1 MGDELVLKLENI
13 VKKFSGVVALDNVSL
28 EIKKGEIHALMGEN
42 GAGKSTLIKTCTGAI
57 KPDDGTIF
65 VNGKSFKYMT
75 PQLSEENGI
84 AVIYQEFNLVDELS
98 AAENIFLG
106 KKLSNGAFINK
117 KAMYKKAKEIFDQL
131 NINISPNK
139 LVRDLTVGYQQMVE
153 IAKAVMQ
160 NAQIL
165 IMDEPSAPLT
175 TVEIESMF
183 KLIEELNRRGVSIIY
198 ISHRLDEIF
207 RISNRITVMRDG
219 KKISTLNTKDTNV
232 DELISLMVGRKMTE
246 TFPERKNY
254 STDEV
259 LLEAR
264 NLYGNGIRNISF
276 KLKRGEILGFAGLI
290 GSGRTELMELIFGY
304 KKIDKGE
311 IIFKGKKYLPKD
323 PKYSINNGI
332 VLVPEDRKRQGA
344 LITRTIR
351 ENITISCIERIS
363 KFIFFNQKKDKGISE
378 KFINSLKI
386 KSSSM
391 EQIVKSLS
399 GGNQQKVVLSKCLSV
414 DPDLIIFDE
423 PTRGIDVGAKYE
435 IYKLMEELVSNGK
448 TIIMVSSEMQ
458 ELIGMSDRIIVLFE
472 GSVVG
477 EIPRDKFSQNLIMS
491 YAAAIN

>member
-1 MGDELVLKLENI
+1 MEEELILKLDNI
-13 VKKFSGVVALDNVSL
+13 VKKYSGVLALDKVSL
-28 EIKKGEIHALMGEN
+28 EIRKGEIHALMGEN

-106 KKLSNGAFINK
+106 KKLVKGPFINRK
-117 KAMYKKAKEIFDQL
+117 LMNKKAKEIFEQL
-131 NINISPNK
+131 NINIPPDK
-139 LVRDLTVGYQQMVE
+139 LVKDLTVGYQQMVE

-160 NAQIL
+160 NAKIL

-175 TVEIESMF
+175 TVEIDSMF
-183 KLIEELNRRGVSIIY
+183 KLVYELNKRGVSIIY

-207 RISNRITVMRDG
+207 KLSNRITVLRDG
-219 KKISTLNTKDTNV
+219 KNISTINTKDTNV
-232 DELISLMVGRKMTE
+232 DELISLMVGRKMSE
-246 TFPERKNY
+246 TYPVRENH
-254 STDEV
+254 SSNEV
-259 LLEAR
+259 LLETK
-264 NLYGNGIRNISF
+264 NLSGNGIKNISF
-276 KLKRGEILGFAGLI
+276 QLKKGEILGFAGLI

-304 KKIDKGE
+304 KKIEHGE
-311 IIFKGKKYLPKD
+311 IIFKGKKYEPKN
-323 PKYSINNGI
+323 PKNSINSGI

-351 ENITISCIERIS
+351 ENASISCIEKIS
-363 KFIFFNQKKDKGISE
+363 KLT
-378 KFINSLKI
+378 FINSKQDKKIASDFIKSLKI
-386 KSSSM
+386 KSSGM
-391 EQIVKSLS
+391 EHIVKNLS
-399 GGNQQKVVLSKCLSV
+399 GGNQQKVVLAKCLSV
-414 DPDLIIFDE
+414 EPDLIIFDE

-435 IYKLMEELVSNGK
+435 IYKLMNELVSIGK
-448 TIIMVSSEMQ
+448 TIIMVSSDMQ

-472 GSVVG
+472 GSMVG
-477 EIPRDKFSQNLIMS
+477 EIPKEKFSQNLIMS